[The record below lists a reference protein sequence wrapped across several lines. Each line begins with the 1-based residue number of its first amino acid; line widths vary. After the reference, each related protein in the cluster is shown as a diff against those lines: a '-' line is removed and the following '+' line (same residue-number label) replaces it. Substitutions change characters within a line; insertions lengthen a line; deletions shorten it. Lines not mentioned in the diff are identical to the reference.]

1 MSFRTIAA
9 GAGMLAALTLAATSS
24 APAQTAGTKPSAT
37 THTRAAKAPHRAA
50 KPQREAKARHGKRT
64 RVARQRHRQR
74 SHSATQVTRRP
85 LASARAEVVN
95 PERQQTVAARRFRDF
110 LNPQSFA
117 AVANEQLRSPRLL
130 AAHFS
135 GEIADP
141 EVGFAT
147 ATTPAAVE
155 PRAEAPPIV
164 ARDQTTGDDSQSKAT
179 PLASSDPVPVQRAAQ
194 SEKEPD
200 RMSFLRWFFIAWGG
214 ALTLASA
221 VRLAIG

>member
-24 APAQTAGTKPSAT
+24 APAQSAGTKPSAT
-37 THTRAAKAPHRAA
+37 THTRAAKAPHRVA

-74 SHSATQVTRRP
+74 PQSVAHVARRP
-85 LASARAEVVN
+85 LASARAEIVN
-95 PERQQTVAARRFRDF
+95 PERQPTAAERRFREF
-110 LNPQSFA
+110 LNPQSFG
-117 AVANEQLRSPRLL
+117 AVANEQLRGPRLA
-130 AAHFS
+130 AAHFA

-141 EVGFAT
+141 ELGFAK
-147 ATTPAAVE
+147 ATTPAAAD
-155 PRAEAPPIV
+155 PRTEAPPII
-164 ARDQTTGDDSQSKAT
+164 ARDQTTGDESLSKA
-179 PLASSDPVPVQRAAQ
+179 PPAAHSDPAPVQRVAP

-200 RMSFLRWFFIAWGG
+200 RMSFLSWFFLAWGG
-214 ALTLASA
+214 VLTLASA